1 MMNEENHIKIIDFG
15 TAYFFNPALVNA
27 ELIETINKI
36 KKAEKSDED
45 IIEEYQSKHKAT
57 FVGTAE

>member
-1 MMNEENHIKIIDFG
+1 MIIYG
-15 TAYFFNPALVNA
+15 L
-27 ELIETINKI
+27 LKI